1 MFIIKILKIGDLKVR
16 LLYMFSNKDL
26 KNTHSIYHEYLFLDF
41 LFYFIL
47 FLSDLGPC
55 MLAGKVTTTT
65 KTKCNL
71 KWSGCAHI

>member
-26 KNTHSIYHEYLFLDF
+26 KNTHSIYHEDLF
-41 LFYFIL
+41 FYFIL

-55 MLAGKVTTTT
+55 MLGGKVTTTT
-65 KTKCNL
+65 EAKYNL
-71 KWSGCAHI
+71 RWSGCAHI